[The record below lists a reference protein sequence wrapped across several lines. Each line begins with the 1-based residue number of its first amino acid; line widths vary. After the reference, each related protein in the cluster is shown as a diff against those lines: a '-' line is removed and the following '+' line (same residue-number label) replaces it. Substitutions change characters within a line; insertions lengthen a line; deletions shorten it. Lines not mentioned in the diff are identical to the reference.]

1 MSAQPGIGHIVQ
13 SLAANLIIAVG
24 KGIAAWLTGS
34 GALFAE
40 TLHSFADCG
49 NQILLLVGVRRA
61 RQPATASHPLG
72 YGTELY
78 FWSFLVALLLFS
90 GGGLFSI
97 YEGIHQWN
105 HPEPV
110 GRATVGLA
118 ILAFSFVVEGWSTW
132 GNIREIKQRRGSVGF
147 FRYLRDTK
155 DSDLIVVFG
164 ENAAAVMGLTLAGI
178 ALGVS
183 AWTGDGRWDA
193 LGSVAIG
200 VVLVGVALF
209 LAVEIKSL
217 LVGERADPELHHA
230 IDRAVAADP
239 RMRSVYRILTIQR
252 GPGEVLVALKV
263 HLDED
268 LRAPEI
274 VTVINEFE
282 ARLRA
287 DRPDCRWLFVEPDV
301 APAEATRAGLLVD

>member
-13 SLAANLIIAVG
+13 SLAVNLIIAVG
-24 KGIAAWLTGS
+24 KGVAAWLTGS
-34 GALFAE
+34 GAMFAE

-61 RQPATASHPLG
+61 RQPATDSHPLG

-97 YEGIHQWN
+97 YEGMHAWSE
-105 HPEPV
+105 PEPV
-110 GRATVGLA
+110 GRVSVGLGM
-118 ILAFSFVVEGWSTW
+118 LGFAFALEGWSTV
-132 GNIREIKQRRGSVGF
+132 GNVREINRRRGTVGF
-147 FRYLRDTK
+147 LQYLRDTK

-164 ENAAAVMGLTLAGI
+164 ENAAAVIGLVFAAV

-200 VVLVGVALF
+200 MVLVGVALF

-230 IDRAVAADP
+230 INRAVAADP

-263 HLDED
+263 HLDD
-268 LRAPEI
+268 GLGTAEI
-274 VTVINEFE
+274 VKVINEFE

-301 APAEATRAGLLVD
+301 APPASPPTP